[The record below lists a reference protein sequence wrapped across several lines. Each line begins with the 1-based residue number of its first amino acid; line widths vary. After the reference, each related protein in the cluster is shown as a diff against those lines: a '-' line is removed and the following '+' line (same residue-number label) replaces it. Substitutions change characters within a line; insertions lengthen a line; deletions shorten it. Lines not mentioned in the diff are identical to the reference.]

1 MEGTQI
7 MSFSRKQLIK
17 QLIKETKPTSAKD
30 VQETLKDLFADTL
43 KEMLEAE
50 LDDHLGYSKYDY
62 KNKSTTNSRNG
73 RNSKRVL
80 SDLGEF
86 DLTVPRD
93 REGSFEPQ
101 VVKKNQ
107 TDISG
112 IEDQVIGMYAKGMTT
127 RDIATHLEN
136 IYGFEASPTLISG
149 ITDKITPVAKEWQN
163 RPLEP
168 VYPIIFM
175 DAIHYKVKQD
185 NRVINKA
192 AYAVIGVNLDGIKE
206 VLGIWIGGNETSKY
220 WLLVLNEL
228 KNRGVNDILIACVD
242 GLNGFTEAIKAIYP
256 HTEIQRCIIHQIRN
270 SSKYVSYKDLKEFN
284 SDLKLVY
291 TATTEEAALAELERF
306 EQKWG
311 DKYLIAIR
319 SWKNNWDELATFFKY
334 PQEIRKIIY
343 TTNAMESYN
352 RQLRKVTKA
361 RSIFPSDD
369 ALLKMLYLA
378 TMDISKKWTQ
388 SIRGWAQILA
398 QLSIFFEGRIDNILF

>member
-1 MEGTQI
+1 MEGIQI
-7 MSFSRKQLIK
+7 MSFTRKELIK
-17 QLIKETKPTSAKD
+17 QLIKETGPTSAKD
-30 VQETLKDLFADTL
+30 VQETLKELFADTL

-62 KNKSTTNSRNG
+62 KNKQTTNSRNG
-73 RNSKRVL
+73 RSPKKVI

-86 DLTVPRD
+86 ELEVPRD
-93 REGSFEPQ
+93 REGSFEPE
-101 VVKKNQ
+101 VAKKNQ

-149 ITDKITPVAKEWQN
+149 ITDKITPIAKEWQN
-163 RPLEP
+163 RPLEHI
-168 VYPIIFM
+168 YPIIFM

-206 VLGIWIGGNETSKY
+206 VLGIWIGANETSKY

-242 GLNGFTEAIKAIYP
+242 GLNGFSEAIKAIYP
-256 HTEIQRCIIHQIRN
+256 RTEIQRCIIHQIRN
-270 SSKYVSYKDLKEFN
+270 SSKYVSYKDLKQFN
-284 SDLKLVY
+284 TDLRLVY
-291 TATTEEAALAELERF
+291 TAVTEEAALAELDNF
-306 EQKWG
+306 EKKWG
-311 DKYLIAIR
+311 EKYLIAIR
-319 SWKNNWDELATFFKY
+319 SWRANWEELATFFKY
-334 PQEIRKIIY
+334 PPEIRKIIY

-352 RQLRKVTKA
+352 RQLRKVTKSK
-361 RSIFPSDD
+361 SIFPSDD

-398 QLSIFFEGRIDNILF
+398 QLSIYFSDRLENTIF

>member
-1 MEGTQI
+1 
-7 MSFSRKQLIK
+7 SRKELIK

-62 KNKSTTNSRNG
+62 KNKNTTNSRNG
-73 RNSKRVL
+73 RNSKKVL

-284 SDLKLVY
+284 ADLKLVY

-334 PQEIRKIIY
+334 PPEIRKIIY

>member
-1 MEGTQI
+1 
-7 MSFSRKQLIK
+7 MSFSRKELIK

-62 KNKSTTNSRNG
+62 KNKNTTNSRNG

-93 REGSFEPQ
+93 REGSFQPQ

-284 SDLKLVY
+284 ADLKLVY

-319 SWKNNWDELATFFKY
+319 LWKNNWDELATFFKY
-334 PQEIRKIIY
+334 PKEIRKIIY

>member
-1 MEGTQI
+1 
-7 MSFSRKQLIK
+7 MSFSRKELIK
-17 QLIKETKPTSAKD
+17 QLIKETNPTNAKD

-62 KNKSTTNSRNG
+62 KNKNTTNSRNG
-73 RNSKRVL
+73 RSSKKVL

-93 REGSFEPQ
+93 RDGSFEPQ

-149 ITDKITPVAKEWQN
+149 ITDKITPIAKEWQN
-163 RPLEP
+163 RPLET

-242 GLNGFTEAIKAIYP
+242 GLNGFAEAIKAIYP
-256 HTEIQRCIIHQIRN
+256 HTEIQRCIIHQIRS
-270 SSKYVSYKDLKEFN
+270 SSKYVSYKDLKKFN
-284 SDLKLVY
+284 ADLKLVY
-291 TATTEEAALAELERF
+291 TAPTEEAALAELERF

-319 SWKNNWDELATFFKY
+319 SWKTNWEELAAFFKY
-334 PQEIRKIIY
+334 PPEIRKIIY

-352 RQLRKVTKA
+352 RQLRKVTKT

-398 QLSIFFEGRIDNILF
+398 QLSIYFEDRIDNIIL

>member
-1 MEGTQI
+1 MEGAQI
-7 MSFSRKQLIK
+7 MSFSRKELIK

-62 KNKSTTNSRNG
+62 KNKNTTNSRNG
-73 RNSKRVL
+73 RNSKKVL

-284 SDLKLVY
+284 ADLKLVY

-334 PQEIRKIIY
+334 PPEIRKIIY

>member
-1 MEGTQI
+1 
-7 MSFSRKQLIK
+7 
-17 QLIKETKPTSAKD
+17 
-30 VQETLKDLFADTL
+30 
-43 KEMLEAE
+43 
-50 LDDHLGYSKYDY
+50 
-62 KNKSTTNSRNG
+62 
-73 RNSKRVL
+73 
-80 SDLGEF
+80 
-86 DLTVPRD
+86 
-93 REGSFEPQ
+93 
-101 VVKKNQ
+101 
-107 TDISG
+107 
-112 IEDQVIGMYAKGMTT
+112 
-127 RDIATHLEN
+127 N

-284 SDLKLVY
+284 ADLKLVY

>member
-1 MEGTQI
+1 
-7 MSFSRKQLIK
+7 MSFSRKELIK
-17 QLIKETKPTSAKD
+17 QLIKETNPTSAKD

-62 KNKSTTNSRNG
+62 KNKNTTNSRNG
-73 RNSKRVL
+73 RSSKKVL

-93 REGSFEPQ
+93 RDGSFEPQ

-149 ITDKITPVAKEWQN
+149 ITDKITPIAKEWQN
-163 RPLEP
+163 RPLET

-242 GLNGFTEAIKAIYP
+242 GLNGFAEAIKAIYP
-256 HTEIQRCIIHQIRN
+256 HTEIQRCIIHQIRS
-270 SSKYVSYKDLKEFN
+270 SSKYVSYKDLKKFN
-284 SDLKLVY
+284 ADLKLVY
-291 TATTEEAALAELERF
+291 TAPTEEAALAELERF

-311 DKYLIAIR
+311 EKYLIAIR
-319 SWKNNWDELATFFKY
+319 SWKTNWEELAAFFKY
-334 PQEIRKIIY
+334 PPEIRKIIY

-352 RQLRKVTKA
+352 RQLRKVTKT

-398 QLSIFFEGRIDNILF
+398 QLSIYFEDRIDNIIL

>member
-7 MSFSRKQLIK
+7 MSFSRKELIK

-62 KNKSTTNSRNG
+62 KNKNTTNSRNG

-93 REGSFEPQ
+93 REGSFQPQ

-284 SDLKLVY
+284 ADLKLVY

-319 SWKNNWDELATFFKY
+319 LWKNNWDELATFFKY
-334 PQEIRKIIY
+334 PKEIRKIIY

>member
-1 MEGTQI
+1 
-7 MSFSRKQLIK
+7 MSFSRKELIK

-30 VQETLKDLFADTL
+30 VQQTLKELFSDTL

-62 KNKSTTNSRNG
+62 KNKNTTNSRNG
-73 RNSKRVL
+73 RSSKKVL

-107 TDISG
+107 TDVSG
-112 IEDQVIGMYAKGMTT
+112 IEDQVISMYAKGMTT

-136 IYGFEASPTLISG
+136 IYSFQASPTLISG
-149 ITDKITPVAKEWQN
+149 ITNKITPIAKEWQN

-185 NRVINKA
+185 NRIINKA
-192 AYAVIGVNLDGIKE
+192 AYAVIGINLDGMKE

-228 KNRGVNDILIACVD
+228 KNRGINDILIACVD
-242 GLNGFTEAIKAIYP
+242 GLNGFAEAIKAIYP
-256 HTEIQRCIIHQIRN
+256 NTEIQRCIIHQIRN
-270 SSKYVSYKDLKEFN
+270 SSKYVSYKDLKKFN
-284 SDLKLVY
+284 ADLKLVY
-291 TATTEEAALAELERF
+291 TATTEEAALAELEKF

-319 SWKNNWDELATFFKY
+319 SWKTNWEELATFFKY
-334 PQEIRKIIY
+334 PPEIRKIIY

-352 RQLRKVTKA
+352 RQLRKVTKT

-398 QLSIFFEGRIDNILF
+398 QLSIYFDDRIDNLIF

>member
-7 MSFSRKQLIK
+7 MSFSRKELIK

-62 KNKSTTNSRNG
+62 KNKNTTNSRNG

-93 REGSFEPQ
+93 REGSFQPQ

-284 SDLKLVY
+284 ADLKLVY

-334 PQEIRKIIY
+334 PKEIRKIIY

>member
-1 MEGTQI
+1 
-7 MSFSRKQLIK
+7 MSFSRKELIK

-62 KNKSTTNSRNG
+62 KNKNTTNSRNG

-284 SDLKLVY
+284 ADLKLVY

-361 RSIFPSDD
+361 RSIFPADD

>member
-1 MEGTQI
+1 
-7 MSFSRKQLIK
+7 MSFSRKELIK

-284 SDLKLVY
+284 VDLKLVY

-343 TTNAMESYN
+343 TTNSMESYN

>member
-1 MEGTQI
+1 MEGAQI
-7 MSFSRKQLIK
+7 MSFSRRELIK

-62 KNKSTTNSRNG
+62 KNKNTTNSRNG
-73 RNSKRVL
+73 RNSKKVL

-284 SDLKLVY
+284 ADLKLVY

-334 PQEIRKIIY
+334 PPEIRKIIY

>member
-1 MEGTQI
+1 MEGAQI
-7 MSFSRKQLIK
+7 MSFSRKELIK

-62 KNKSTTNSRNG
+62 KNKNTTNSRNG
-73 RNSKRVL
+73 RNSKKVL

-284 SDLKLVY
+284 ADLKLVY
-291 TATTEEAALAELERF
+291 TATTEESALAELERF
-306 EQKWG
+306 EQKWA

-334 PQEIRKIIY
+334 PPEIRKIIY

>member
-1 MEGTQI
+1 
-7 MSFSRKQLIK
+7 MSFSRKELIK

-62 KNKSTTNSRNG
+62 KNKKTTNARNG
-73 RNSKRVL
+73 RSPKKMI

-86 DLTVPRD
+86 ELEAPRD
-93 REGSFEPQ
+93 RDGSFEPT

-127 RDIATHLEN
+127 RDIAAHLEN

-149 ITDKITPVAKEWQN
+149 ITDKITPIAKEWQN
-163 RPLEP
+163 RPLEA

-185 NRVINKA
+185 NRIINKA

-206 VLGIWIGGNETSKY
+206 VLGIWIGANETSKY

-242 GLNGFTEAIKAIYP
+242 GLNGFNEAIKAIYP
-256 HTEIQRCIIHQIRN
+256 RTEIQRCIIHQIRN
-270 SSKYVSYKDLKEFN
+270 SSKYVSYKDLKKFN
-284 SDLKLVY
+284 ADLKLVY
-291 TATTEEAALAELERF
+291 TAATEDAALAELDRF
-306 EQKWG
+306 EEKWG

-319 SWKNNWDELATFFKY
+319 SWRSNWEELSTFFKY
-334 PQEIRKIIY
+334 PPEIRKIIY

-352 RQLRKVTKA
+352 RQLRKVTKSK
-361 RSIFPSDD
+361 SIFPSDD

-388 SIRGWAQILA
+388 AIRGWAQILA
-398 QLSIFFEGRIDNILF
+398 QLSIYFTDRLEKIIF

>member
-1 MEGTQI
+1 MEGAQI
-7 MSFSRKQLIK
+7 MSFSRKELIK
-17 QLIKETKPTSAKD
+17 QLIKETSPTSAKD
-30 VQETLKDLFADTL
+30 VQETLKELFADTL

-62 KNKSTTNSRNG
+62 KNKQTTNSRNG
-73 RNSKRVL
+73 RSSKKVV

-86 DLTVPRD
+86 QLDVPRD
-93 REGSFEPQ
+93 RDGSFEPE

-112 IEDQVIGMYAKGMTT
+112 IEDQVISMYAKGMTT

-149 ITDKITPVAKEWQN
+149 ITDKITPIAKEWQN
-163 RPLEP
+163 RPLES

-206 VLGIWIGGNETSKY
+206 VLGIWIGANETSKY

-242 GLNGFTEAIKAIYP
+242 GLNGFSEAIKAIYP
-256 HTEIQRCIIHQIRN
+256 RAEIQRCIIHQIRN
-270 SSKYVSYKDLKEFN
+270 SSKYVSYKDLKQFN
-284 SDLKLVY
+284 ADLKLVY
-291 TATTEEAALAELERF
+291 TATTEEAALAELDKF
-306 EQKWG
+306 EEKWAE
-311 DKYLIAIR
+311 KYLIAIR
-319 SWKNNWDELATFFKY
+319 SWRANWEELSTFFKY
-334 PQEIRKIIY
+334 PPEIRKIIY

-352 RQLRKVTKA
+352 RQLRKVTKSK
-361 RSIFPSDD
+361 SIFPSDD

-398 QLSIFFEGRIDNILF
+398 QLSIYFNDRLENIIF

>member
-1 MEGTQI
+1 
-7 MSFSRKQLIK
+7 MSFSRKELIK

-62 KNKSTTNSRNG
+62 KNKNTTNSRNG

-192 AYAVIGVNLDGIKE
+192 AYAVIGINLDGIKE

-284 SDLKLVY
+284 ADLKLVY

>member
-1 MEGTQI
+1 

>member
-1 MEGTQI
+1 
-7 MSFSRKQLIK
+7 MSFSRKELIK

-62 KNKSTTNSRNG
+62 KNKNTTNSRNG
-73 RNSKRVL
+73 RNSKKVL

-284 SDLKLVY
+284 ADLKLVY
-291 TATTEEAALAELERF
+291 TATTEESALAELERF
-306 EQKWG
+306 EQKWA

-334 PQEIRKIIY
+334 PPEIRKIIY